1 MTTIKT
7 KKKKPAAVKWNES
20 HRALAHLM
28 EEELQG
34 LIEYLRTLHYLA
46 MALIVTC
53 VAALVYS
60 LRVLFENG
68 QHAVVAFL
76 IIIITAVAVILM
88 SLLALRPWVLPR
100 FLLPMDLAEVDL
112 KQLMGLFASPTKY
125 LELIRGHVQA
135 LTETFLLPK
144 LHRLRHAIT
153 VLIFGIATA
162 TLLAI
167 ALP

>member
-1 MTTIKT
+1 MPTAN
-7 KKKKPAAVKWNES
+7 KKKKTTSVKWTES
-20 HRALAHLM
+20 HRAVAHLM

-34 LIEYLRTLHYLA
+34 LIDYLRTLHYLA
-46 MALIVTC
+46 IALIVSS
-53 VAALVYS
+53 VIALVYS

-76 IIIITAVAVILM
+76 VIIITSVSVILL

-112 KQLMGLFASPTKY
+112 KQLIGLFSSPTEY
-125 LELIRGHVQA
+125 LTLLRGHIQA
-135 LTETFLLPK
+135 LTESFLLPK

-153 VLIFGIATA
+153 ILIFGIATA

>member
-1 MTTIKT
+1 MPPTKT
-7 KKKKPAAVKWNES
+7 KKPKSASVKWSES

-28 EEELQG
+28 EEELHG
-34 LIEYLRTLHYLA
+34 LIDYLRALHNIAL
-46 MALIVTC
+46 ALIVTS
-53 VAALVYS
+53 VIALVYS

-68 QHAVVAFL
+68 QHATVAFL
-76 IIIITAVAVILM
+76 IIIVTAVAVVLM

-100 FLLPMDLAEVDL
+100 FLLPMDLAEVNL
-112 KQLMGLFASPTKY
+112 KQLTNLFASPTEY
-125 LELIRGHVQA
+125 LELLRNHIQA

-144 LHRLRHAIT
+144 LHRLHHAIT

>member
-1 MTTIKT
+1 MAITKT
-7 KKKKPAAVKWNES
+7 KKKRSSGAKWTES
-20 HRALAHLM
+20 HRALTHLM

-34 LIEYLRTLHYLA
+34 LIEYLRALHYVA
-46 MALIVTC
+46 MILIVSC
-53 VAALVYS
+53 VAAVIYS

-76 IIIITAVAVILM
+76 IIIITAIAVILM

-112 KQLMGLFASPTKY
+112 KQLIGLFANPNEY
-125 LELIRGHVQA
+125 LELMRHHIQV
-135 LTETFLLPK
+135 LTNNFLLPK